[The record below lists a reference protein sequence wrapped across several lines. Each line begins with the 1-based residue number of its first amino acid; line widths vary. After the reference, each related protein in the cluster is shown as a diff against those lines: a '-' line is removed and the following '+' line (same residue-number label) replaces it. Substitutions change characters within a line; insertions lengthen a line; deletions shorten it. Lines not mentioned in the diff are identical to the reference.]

1 MSRHALHELKGLGY
15 LISAVSVAMLAV
27 VNSSSAHKSVLL
39 SVCLLGGAATS
50 VIGMF
55 CRWLS
60 YELEKRMK
68 ESDRRAP
75 GRK

>member
-27 VNSSSAHKSVLL
+27 VSWSSAHKSVLL
-39 SVCLLGGAATS
+39 TVCLLGGAATS